1 MTLLLFGV
9 MGVRHSEAQTLR
21 NHLNKILCA
30 NGLRKLPQLQSAMT
44 SDGWLSCDAIA
55 AVAPAQLMGWTA
67 RVLARA
73 FKGSILKSAV
83 YDEERHAVWIEA
95 LQPVRVPSQNAVDA
109 RSPPPLPRFVDARSP
124 PPLPRFLVAFVR
136 GYLRVPCQRTGVC
149 VCWFALVIVVVHS
162 AYHAQSLL

>member
-1 MTLLLFGV
+1 

-83 YDEERHAVWIEA
+83 YVEERHAVWIEA
-95 LQPVRVPSQNAVDA
+95 LQPVRVPSQNA
-109 RSPPPLPRFVDARSP
+109 VDARSP

-149 VCWFALVIVVVHS
+149 VCWFAHVIVVVLS
-162 AYHAQSLL
+162 AYLAQSLL